1 MANIQ
6 NFEVNGV
13 SYAYDTESRSPL
25 AKKNVKKALDGE
37 LVYKIDEA
45 VTETKEVPVISGT
58 EVTKEE
64 KTFKINSHASPTEVL

>member
-25 AKKNVKKALDGE
+25 AKKNVKKAFDGD
-37 LVYKIDEA
+37 LVYKQDEVLA
-45 VTETKEVPVISGT
+45 ETKVVDG
-58 EVTKEE
+58 EE
-64 KTFKINSHASPTEVL
+64 KTFVIKSHTSPAEAL

>member
-25 AKKNVKKALDGE
+25 AKKNIKKALDGD
-37 LVYKIDEA
+37 LVYKQDVA
-45 VTETKEVPVISGT
+45 VTETKVVDG
-58 EVTKEE
+58 EE
-64 KTFKINSHASPTEVL
+64 RTFAIKSHVSPTEVL

>member
-25 AKKNVKKALDGE
+25 AKKNIKKALDGE
-37 LVYKIDEA
+37 LVHKIDDEV
-45 VTETKEVPVISGT
+45 VTETKEVPVINGT

-64 KTFKINSHASPTEVL
+64 KNIQN